1 MGDRSMAGIW
11 QRILQW
17 ARSPIRV
24 ILLVGLIIAVWLGND
39 YGATFDEG
47 RNANKG
53 AAALRAYAGSKDYF
67 ELDAL
72 PDHGPIYF
80 MLFNITAKAIHSL
93 APSWPEADGHHFTH
107 SLMFLL
113 TVYCFYRLSLR
124 FMGQRPAWMAT
135 ILFATQPL
143 LFGNGF
149 INQKDTPFMALF
161 IASLVSGLAAADRLH
176 GRTQPSPGAFL
187 PALLADLR
195 DAAAGIRA
203 GWTGLSRRRKGVLA
217 GILLLLGLLMLDL
230 LWIGILRGLG
240 ESVLAAVYHG
250 TAPPPLQR
258 IFDSVAT
265 DAYKTPLEAYLAKF
279 EAFYTEVRLPLLFLL
294 PLVGLVVASRFLPGL
309 GQIWGFSR
317 TIVAEPMLWTSAFL
331 LGATVCVRQLGVFVG
346 GLVSLFFLYRTRLKS
361 AFPLVLYWATGAA
374 VTYATW
380 PYLWP
385 NPIRRFMESL
395 FFAAQFPPHHTFF
408 EGRWM
413 SSRIAPWYYFP
424 KLAAIELTEPAVVLL
439 LLGAAAAL
447 WRLRR
452 NRALWFPYSL
462 LALWVGVPFA
472 GLVFFD
478 MTAYGN
484 IRHLLFA
491 LPALLILA
499 GIGLEAILQRLHR
512 RWAEWLLL
520 AVAVL
525 PGVWA
530 LIWLHPYE
538 YIYMNS
544 LVGGV
549 SGAYG
554 EYELDRQ
561 CISLRE
567 AIEEVNRM
575 AAPGATVMVMGQ
587 ISAVVPYA
595 RLDLRLVD
603 DREPFRSA
611 DYVLS
616 CYWQST
622 IDLGPEGFDSIY
634 KVRRGEAVLTELWRR
649 QPVAPAPSAEP

>member
-1 MGDRSMAGIW
+1 
-11 QRILQW
+11 
-17 ARSPIRV
+17 
-24 ILLVGLIIAVWLGND
+24 
-39 YGATFDEG
+39 
-47 RNANKG
+47 
-53 AAALRAYAGSKDYF
+53 
-67 ELDAL
+67 
-72 PDHGPIYF
+72 
-80 MLFNITAKAIHSL
+80 
-93 APSWPEADGHHFTH
+93 
-107 SLMFLL
+107 
-113 TVYCFYRLSLR
+113 
-124 FMGQRPAWMAT
+124 
-135 ILFATQPL
+135 
-143 LFGNGF
+143 
-149 INQKDTPFMALF
+149 
-161 IASLVSGLAAADRLH
+161 
-176 GRTQPSPGAFL
+176 
-187 PALLADLR
+187 
-195 DAAAGIRA
+195 
-203 GWTGLSRRRKGVLA
+203 
-217 GILLLLGLLMLDL
+217 
-230 LWIGILRGLG
+230 
-240 ESVLAAVYHG
+240 
-250 TAPPPLQR
+250 
-258 IFDSVAT
+258 
-265 DAYKTPLEAYLAKF
+265 
-279 EAFYTEVRLPLLFLL
+279 
-294 PLVGLVVASRFLPGL
+294 
-309 GQIWGFSR
+309 
-317 TIVAEPMLWTSAFL
+317 
-331 LGATVCVRQLGVFVG
+331 
-346 GLVSLFFLYRTRLKS
+346 
-361 AFPLVLYWATGAA
+361 
-374 VTYATW
+374 
-380 PYLWP
+380 
-385 NPIRRFMESL
+385 
-395 FFAAQFPPHHTFF
+395 
-408 EGRWM
+408 M

-452 NRALWFPYSL
+452 NRAHWFLYSL

-484 IRHLLFA
+484 IRHLLFT

-512 RWAEWLLL
+512 RWAEWFLL
-520 AVAVL
+520 AAVAL

-567 AIEEVNRM
+567 AIEEVNRL

-595 RLDLRLVD
+595 RPDLRLVD

-649 QPVAPAPSAEP
+649 QPAAPAPSAEP

>member
-1 MGDRSMAGIW
+1 MAGIA
-11 QRILQW
+11 QRMLQW
-17 ARSPIRV
+17 VRSPIRV
-24 ILLVGLIIAVWLGND
+24 ILLVGLIFAIWLGND

-53 AAALRAYAGSKDYF
+53 AAALRAYSGSKDYF

-80 MLFNITAKAIHSL
+80 MFFNITAKVIHSL
-93 APSWPEADGHHFTH
+93 VPTWPEADGRHFTH

-113 TVYCFYRLSLR
+113 AVYCFHRLSLR
-124 FMGQRPAWMAT
+124 FMGQRAAWMAT

-161 IASLVSGLAAADRLH
+161 IASLVSGLAAVDRLH
-176 GRTQPSPGAFL
+176 ARGQPSLGTFL

-195 DAAAGIRA
+195 DAVARIRT
-203 GWTGLSRRRKGVLA
+203 GWTGLSRRRRVLLA

-230 LWIGILRGLG
+230 LWIGILRRLG
-240 ESVLAAVYHG
+240 DSMLASIYRGA
-250 TAPPPLQR
+250 APPPLQR
-258 IFDSVAT
+258 LFDSIAT

-279 EAFYTEVRLPLLFLL
+279 EAFYAEVRLPLLVLL
-294 PLVGLVVASRFLPGL
+294 PLVGLVIASRFLPGL
-309 GQIWGFSR
+309 GEIWGFNR
-317 TIVAEPMLWTSAFL
+317 TIAAEPMLWLTALL
-331 LGATVCVRQLGVFVG
+331 LGATVGVRQLGVFVG
-346 GLVSLFFLYRTRLKS
+346 GLVSLYSLYRMRLKA
-361 AFPLVLYWATGAA
+361 AFPLVLYWTAGAA
-374 VTYATW
+374 VTYVTW
-380 PYLWP
+380 PYLWA

-424 KLAAIELTEPAVVLL
+424 KLAAIELTEPAILL
-439 LLGAAAAL
+439 LLIGSAAAL

-452 NRALWFPYSL
+452 NQASWFLYSL

-484 IRHLLFA
+484 IRHLLFT
-491 LPALLILA
+491 LPALLIMA
-499 GIGLEAILQRLHR
+499 GIGLEAVLQRLRR
-512 RWAEWLLL
+512 RWAEWLFLA
-520 AVAVL
+520 AVAL
-525 PGVWA
+525 PGIWA

-554 EYELDRQ
+554 RYELDRQ
-561 CISLRE
+561 CISLRG
-567 AIEEVNRM
+567 AIEEVNQI
-575 AAPGATVMVMGQ
+575 AAPGATVMVLGQ

-595 RLDLRLVD
+595 RPDLRLID

-622 IDLGPEGFDSIY
+622 IDLGPEGFESIY
-634 KVRRGEAVLTELWRR
+634 KVRRGEAVLAELWRR
-649 QPVAPAPSAEP
+649 LAAVAPIPTAEP